1 METMS
6 KVKIAVLIGGAVGG
20 LYFFLSRRKKTA
32 QRPMMNP
39 VTKQANTP
47 APPPVEPPQQ
57 SLMDMIPP
65 ADTNPVSHR

>member
-1 METMS
+1 MKTMS

-20 LYFFLSRRKKTA
+20 LYFFLSRRKTV

-65 ADTNPVSHR
+65 AAPNPVSHR

>member
-6 KVKIAVLIGGAVGG
+6 KVKIAILIGGAVGG
-20 LYFFLSRRKKTA
+20 LYFFLSRRKSA

-47 APPPVEPPQQ
+47 APPPVEPQQ

-65 ADTNPVSHR
+65 AAPNPVSHR